1 MHINPKEGP
10 DQARMSYAVTPP
22 DFDLDRARRDISEWD
37 QSVFFDLVSTELTT
51 EQAARVVNPDNIH
64 PRQREV
70 LAIHW
75 HPEWIPFALIMER
88 IARMFPQKESELI
101 IPTQHNQL
109 MVLGDYA
116 GTEIDCYSSG
126 FRTKVQLLLHFRA
139 DRVAEAGV
147 LKSMLDHTFKYRS
160 SQLFNFMEA
169 IIKPEYEAWL
179 NEAAAQTGANEQLV
193 ALVRFYTTRLRQ
205 LIYHHESAIPPEMI
219 KNKLL
224 AEFLDAQRER
234 HPDTMINRA
243 LLLIKA
249 VKKIVKD
256 NFPLDYFFRAS
267 EVIEETRALGGCV
280 TIPHPEQFWPILLAD
295 YDVDGWEVWNPQS
308 QAYTDFL
315 IRALNNQNKITR
327 PGRRDLLVFMGDDT
341 HISVKVRDPQ
351 TQEKA
356 KLEREVGLQ
365 PAWDDIGIRKSLSLA
380 NVHRAGI
387 IEMYKERLG

>member
-1 MHINPKEGP
+1 
-10 DQARMSYAVTPP
+10 MSYAVSPP
-22 DFDLDRARRDISEWD
+22 DFDLDRARGDISEWD
-37 QSVFFDLVSTELTT
+37 QTVFLDLVTTDLTA
-51 EQAARVVNPDNIH
+51 EQAARVTHPDNLH
-64 PRQREV
+64 PRQKEV
-70 LAIHW
+70 MAIHW
-75 HPEWIPFALIMER
+75 HPEWIPLDLITER
-88 IARMFPQKESELI
+88 IDRMFPQKESELI

-109 MVLGDYA
+109 MTLGDYA
-116 GTEIDCYSSG
+116 GVEMDCYSSG
-126 FRTKVQLLLHFRA
+126 FKTKVQLLLHFRA

-160 SQLFNFMEA
+160 GQLFNFMEA
-169 IIKPEYEAWL
+169 IVKPEYESWL
-179 NEAAAQTGANEQLV
+179 REAASQTGANEHLV
-193 ALVRFYTTRLRQ
+193 ALVRFYTARLRQ
-205 LIYHHESAIPPEMI
+205 LIYEHEAVISAEMI

-224 AEFLDAQRER
+224 SEYIDAQRER
-234 HPDTMINRA
+234 HPDPMINRA
-243 LLLIKA
+243 LLLVKA

-267 EVIEETRALGGCV
+267 EVIEETKALGGCV

-315 IRALNNQNKITR
+315 IRALINQNKIPR

-341 HISVKVRDPQ
+341 HMSVKVRDPQ
-351 TQEKA
+351 TQEKS
-356 KLEREVGLQ
+356 KLEREIGLQ
-365 PAWDDIGIRKSLSLA
+365 PAWDDIVIRKSLSLG